1 MSIKFVDEAA
11 LETDVEYRFR
21 YVRDFVGLTSSD
33 VEAVRESSHLLRE
46 KMPELADSLLSRL
59 LETDE
64 TMRFFVPTD
73 TARNARWSASSQKLT
88 SNHPRVLQI
97 RQNIILFLEEL
108 VSGQYDD
115 PAFAFELDKI
125 GVSHARPDRE
135 DTKIP
140 MMQINAMM
148 GFLSDRMMAK
158 ARTLG
163 LPHDREIALITAL
176 QKLIWIQMN
185 MMVRHYVR

>member
-1 MSIKFVDEAA
+1 MSIKIVDEAA
-11 LETDVEYRFR
+11 LEIDVEYRFR

-46 KMPELADSLLSRL
+46 KMPQLADALLTKL

-64 TMRFFVPTD
+64 SMRFFVPTD
-73 TARNARWSASSQKLT
+73 EARNSRRSANSQNLT
-88 SNHPRVLQI
+88 QDHPRVLQI
-97 RQNIILFLEEL
+97 RQNVIQFLDEL

-115 PAFAFELDKI
+115 PAFAFALDKI
-125 GVSHARPDRE
+125 GATHARADRA
-135 DTKIP
+135 DAKVP
-140 MMQINAMM
+140 MTQINAMM
-148 GFLSDRMMAK
+148 GFLSDRLIAK
-158 ARTLG
+158 ARSLG